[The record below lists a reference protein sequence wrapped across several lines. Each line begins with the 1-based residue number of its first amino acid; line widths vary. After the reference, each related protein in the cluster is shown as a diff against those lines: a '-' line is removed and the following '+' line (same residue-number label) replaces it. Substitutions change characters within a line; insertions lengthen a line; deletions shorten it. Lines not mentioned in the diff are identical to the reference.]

1 MAIIDIIREDIVK
14 VPLSSTTKNEVIKE
28 LILMLKNAGKI
39 KDVDSAYAAILK
51 REAQGSTGLEKGV
64 AVPHAKSTQVENLTI
79 AIGVSYEG
87 IDFESLDGKPANLF
101 FLLLAPPDQSGPHI
115 EALAE
120 IARLVRSSGFCE
132 MLLRA
137 KDAKEAIC
145 IIRGE

>member
-1 MAIIDIIREDIVK
+1 V
-14 VPLSSTTKNEVIKE
+14 
-28 LILMLKNAGKI
+28 MLKNAGKI

-51 REAQGSTGLEKGV
+51 RESQGSTGLEKGV

-87 IDFESLDGKPANLF
+87 IDFESLDGKPSNLF
-101 FLLLAPPDQSGPHI
+101 FLILAPPDQSGPHI

-132 MLLRA
+132 ALLRA